1 MYSVTALPT
10 SAPKL
15 CSTSATQSW
24 HAAARARGGA
34 RDLQVEK
41 RMLIAG
47 VQPRSVL
54 DKLLEG
60 SHRHVCLQG
69 LVYIPVVLLQCE
81 RSAQGIS
88 NGGQARQAGA
98 RARGGA
104 RDLQEVLSEFS
115 VEACPCAAHEFDM
128 RKLIWRGL
136 ILVERRRRLPR
147 RDECCGEQQRVL
159 VHVLIRS
166 LQQNNACLQQNNA

>member
-1 MYSVTALPT
+1 MYCLTALST
-10 SAPKL
+10 SGPYI
-15 CSTSATQSW
+15 CSTSATQSR

-34 RDLQVEK
+34 RDLQEEK

-47 VQPRSVL
+47 VKPRSGL
-54 DKLLEG
+54 DLRLEG

-81 RSAQGIS
+81 RSARGIS
-88 NGGQARQAGA
+88 RGGQARQAGA

-128 RKLIWRGL
+128 RKLIRRGL

-147 RDECCGEQQRVL
+147 QDECFGEQQRVL
-159 VHVLIRS
+159 VHLLIRS
-166 LQQNNACLQQNNA
+166 LQQNNA